1 LEHDIPRLT
10 ARHPA
15 QQCCWSSNMVGQFV
29 FHRLTVLPFLCLVF
43 GFQHIAAALQPSHS
57 APVALCTCPQSSSS
71 ASAQLAACPKVSDQ
85 VRGNTASYGSSKPTS
100 AQLAGAELCLREKGC
115 RA

>member
-1 LEHDIPRLT
+1 
-10 ARHPA
+10 
-15 QQCCWSSNMVGQFV
+15 MVGQFV

-85 VRGNTASYGSSKPTS
+85 VRGEYSKLWINQTHVS
-100 AQLAGAELCLREKGC
+100 TVGRC
-115 RA
+115 